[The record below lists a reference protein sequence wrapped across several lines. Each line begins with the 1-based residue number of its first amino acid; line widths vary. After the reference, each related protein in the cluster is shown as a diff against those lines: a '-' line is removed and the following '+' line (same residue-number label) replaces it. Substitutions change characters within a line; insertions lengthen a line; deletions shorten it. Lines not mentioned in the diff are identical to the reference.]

1 MDSYD
6 VLVVGG
12 GIAGVSVG
20 YALAHRGARVLLV
33 EAEAVLAHHT
43 TGRSAAMF
51 LETYGTEQ
59 TRRLA
64 IASRSGF
71 VQPPGL
77 ERSLLSPRGFLIV
90 GGEEH
95 RAEVTAEAARGQALV
110 PSVRLLGTEE
120 IAEVCRALRPSHAVA
135 AVWEPE
141 AADIDVMALHEAY
154 VSGMRR
160 LGGEVRTSAAVT
172 GLVRE
177 GAGWRASVGAE
188 AVRVDRVVNA
198 AGAWGDGLAA
208 LAGVPEVGLEP
219 RHRTA
224 FTTSLPSAWSP
235 EEART
240 WPMMQD
246 AGEGWYVKPEGDGL
260 LCSLAEEAPSPAC
273 DAKVR
278 ELDVALALERI
289 DEATT
294 LGLRHVRSTWAGLRT
309 FAPDRDLVLGP
320 DPAEPSFSWY
330 VGLGGFGIQT
340 APAAGDLVAAL
351 ALGQPVPPE
360 VHAAGV
366 DLAAVRPGRPFAVA
380 DH

>member
-1 MDSYD
+1 M
-6 VLVVGG
+6 
-12 GIAGVSVG
+12 
-20 YALAHRGARVLLV
+20 
-33 EAEAVLAHHT
+33 T
-43 TGRSAAMF
+43 AA
-51 LETYGTEQ
+51 
-59 TRRLA
+59 
-64 IASRSGF
+64 
-71 VQPPGL
+71 
-77 ERSLLSPRGFLIV
+77 
-90 GGEEH
+90 
-95 RAEVTAEAARGQALV
+95 AARAQALV
-110 PSVRLLGTEE
+110 PSVRLLGAEE

-160 LGGEVRTSAAVT
+160 LGGVVRTSAPVT
-172 GLVRE
+172 GLARE
-177 GAGWRASVGAE
+177 GSGWRASLGSESLVVG
-188 AVRVDRVVNA
+188 RVVNA
-198 AGAWGDGLAA
+198 AGAWGDAVAA
-208 LAGVPEVGLEP
+208 LAGVPEVGLAP

-224 FTTSLPSAWSP
+224 FTTSLPPAWSP

-260 LCSLAEEAPSPAC
+260 LCSLAEESPSPAC

-294 LGLRHVRSTWAGLRT
+294 LGLRHVRSAWAGLRT

-320 DPAEPSFSWY
+320 DPAEPTFSWY

-351 ALGQPVPPE
+351 TLGQPVPTE
-360 VHAAGV
+360 VRDAGV
-366 DLAAVRPGRPFAVA
+366 DLEAVRPGRTFAVA